1 MPGKVKEI
9 NNTVSVYLEI
19 DETKLEVLDKGL
31 VKYKDTDKVESC
43 GDLAHALLEEL
54 IESNPELLK
63 KYGFNKVNFYIQESK
78 TQEIEGY

>member
-1 MPGKVKEI
+1 MTNKVKEI
-9 NNTVSVYLEI
+9 NNNVSIYLEI
-19 DETKLEVLDKGL
+19 DETKLEVLDEGL
-31 VKYKDTDKVESC
+31 VKYKNTYKVESC

-54 IESNPELLK
+54 IESNPDLLR